1 MNKKKKIEI
10 FDDEKYTKIPIMPV
24 VGGIIERGDIIK
36 IKGEHGSIFKF
47 MSLTQN
53 NDNGLRWVDC
63 IQYEKGIAKAIRSF
77 DIDRIKRIPKR
88 RKHVNWHRI
97 NWTLRSNK

>member
-1 MNKKKKIEI
+1 MNKKKKTEI

-24 VGGIIERGDIIK
+24 VGGIIECGDIVK
-36 IKGEHGSIFKF
+36 IKGERGSLFKF
-47 MSLTQN
+47 VSLTQN
-53 NDNGLRWVDC
+53 NNNGLKWVDC

-88 RKHVNWHRI
+88 RKNVNWRWT
-97 NWTLRSNK
+97 NWAFRSNK

>member
-1 MNKKKKIEI
+1 MNKKEKTEI

-24 VGGIIERGDIIK
+24 VGGIIERGDTIK

-53 NDNGLRWVDC
+53 NDNGLKWVDC

-88 RKHVNWHRI
+88 RKNVN
-97 NWTLRSNK
+97 